1 MTEQLQDPGWH
12 LFDFEP
18 LARSCQWLELA
29 EAQFRAASF
38 LDQRLLQPGAG
49 QPEGMQ
55 PLSLP
60 LRTLHDWAA
69 HNPAGRMHFI
79 FHIGHCGSTLLSRAL
94 AATPSI
100 LPLREPLGLRRLAAM
115 AGTADLEVWIGYLQ
129 PVLAAH
135 SRVFHPGQ
143 VSMVKAT
150 STCNALVLPI
160 MERVPQTRVL
170 LVYLRLESYLA
181 GMLGKQTPAADLHG
195 HAAARLQEWQAITRE
210 RFPEPA
216 NSLNEVQLAVL
227 AWLVGT
233 TRLLEASRLQP
244 RHCHLLDFDVFLQAP
259 EEGLSRLCEFFELG
273 DARAETLAAWPEIS
287 LGYSKQPSQ
296 AYSAFNRNRTLA
308 RGRTQRAADLE
319 AGLQFAQS
327 LAHAQP
333 ALRACLDY
341 F

>member
-1 MTEQLQDPGWH
+1 MTVQLDDPRWH

-18 LARSCQWLELA
+18 LAKSCQWLELT

-49 QPEGMQ
+49 QAQAMQ

-60 LRTLHDWAA
+60 WQTLHDWAA

-94 AATPSI
+94 AATPAI
-100 LPLREPLGLRRLAAM
+100 LPLREPLDLRRLAAM
-115 AGTADLEVWIGYLQ
+115 AGTADPEDWIGYLQ

-135 SRVFHPGQ
+135 SRVFQPGQ

-181 GMLGKQTPAADLHG
+181 GMLGKHTPAADLHG
-195 HAAARLQEWQAITRE
+195 HAAARLQEWQAITGA

-216 NSLNEVQLAVL
+216 NRLNEGQLAVL

-233 TRLLEASRLQP
+233 ARLLEASRLQP
-244 RHCHLLDFDVFLQAP
+244 RHCQLLDFDAFLQAP
-259 EEGLSRLCEFFELG
+259 EQGLSRLCEFLQLG
-273 DARAETLAAWPEIS
+273 DARAEILAAWPEIS
-287 LGYSKQPSQ
+287 LGYSKQPAQ
-296 AYSAFNRNRTLA
+296 PYSTFNRNRTLA
-308 RGRTQRAADLE
+308 RGRTQRAADLA

-327 LAHAQP
+327 LASAQP